1 MNWQPSLRVGGIIAL
16 LTISLVGCNP
26 EASYSP
32 QEIIDQAL
40 QETKELESYYGEY
53 KMDMGKSGVATVKEW
68 MKDGKRRIEMSFD
81 DEDVIAVNDG
91 KQITT
96 YSKKENTASIMAF
109 ENGELEEFMGASA
122 KDSAQVLLNF
132 VKDSHDIS
140 IAGEEKIAG
149 RDAYH
154 ITAKAQKKNTLL
166 GDIEVWIDKKTWLT
180 LKTITTNAGNV
191 TEQEYTKLEI
201 NKKIDDALFAYDIP
215 KGATIEQMDTVDQT
229 TPTTIDEVRKQLGD
243 FLMVPENNGLTLAT
257 ILDLKVEERPE
268 FSFEYEK
275 EEQPAFSV
283 SVYKVVS
290 NFTTFGG
297 DLANEEEIN
306 VRAKKGTYMDLG
318 DRFIIS
324 WYENGYQY
332 SIITEN
338 PEFTKEEILT
348 YAKKM
353 TIVQ

>member
-1 MNWQPSLRVGGIIAL
+1 MNLKQTLCVGGMIAL
-16 LTISLVGCNP
+16 LTMSLVGCNS

-53 KMDMGKSGVATVKEW
+53 TMDIDEAGVATVKEW
-68 MKDGKRRIEMSFD
+68 MKDGKRRIEMTVED
-81 DEDVIAVNDG
+81 DHVIAVNDG

-96 YSKKENTASIMAF
+96 FNKKENKASIMTF
-109 ENGELEEFMGASA
+109 ENGELEELMGKSA
-122 KDSAQVLLNF
+122 KDSAQVLLNI

-154 ITAKAQKKNTLL
+154 ITAKAKKKNTLL

-191 TEQEYTKLEI
+191 TQQEYTKLEV
-201 NKKIDDALFAYDIP
+201 NKKIDDALFAFEIP
-215 KGATIEQMDTVDQT
+215 KGATVEQIDTLDQT
-229 TPTTIDEVRKQLGD
+229 APTTLDEVKKQLGD
-243 FLMVPENNGLTLAT
+243 FLLLPEENGLTLST
-257 ILDLKVEERPE
+257 ILDMKVEERPE

-275 EEQPAFSV
+275 DEQPAFSV
-283 SVYKVVS
+283 SVFKVVS
-290 NFTTFGG
+290 NYETFGG
-297 DLANEEEIN
+297 NLANEEDIQ
-306 VRAKKGTYMDLG
+306 VRGEKGTYMDLG
-318 DRFIIS
+318 ELFVIS
-324 WYENGYQY
+324 WSENGYEY

-338 PEFTKEEILT
+338 PELTKEEILA
-348 YAKKM
+348 YAEEM

>member
-1 MNWQPSLRVGGIIAL
+1 MNLKQTLCVGGMIAL
-16 LTISLVGCNP
+16 LTISLVGCNS

-53 KMDMGKSGVATVKEW
+53 TMDIDETGVATVKEW
-68 MKDGKRRIEMSFD
+68 MKDGKRRIEMTVD
-81 DEDVIAVNDG
+81 DDHVIAVNDG

-96 YSKKENTASIMAF
+96 FSKKENKASIMTF
-109 ENGELEEFMGASA
+109 ENGELEELMGKSA
-122 KDSAQVLLNF
+122 KDSAQVLLNI

-191 TEQEYTKLEI
+191 TQQEYTKLEV
-201 NKKIDDALFAYDIP
+201 NKKIDDALFAFDIP
-215 KGATIEQMDTVDQT
+215 KGATIEQIDTLDQT
-229 TPTTIDEVRKQLGD
+229 APTTLDEVKKQLGD
-243 FLMVPENNGLTLAT
+243 FLLLPEENGLTLST
-257 ILDLKVEERPE
+257 ILDMKVEERPE

-275 EEQPAFSV
+275 DEQPAFSV
-283 SVYKVVS
+283 SVFKVVS
-290 NFTTFGG
+290 NYQTLGG
-297 DLANEEEIN
+297 NLANEEDIQ
-306 VRAKKGTYMDLG
+306 VRGVKGTYMDLG
-318 DRFIIS
+318 ELFVIT
-324 WYENGYQY
+324 WYENGYEY

-338 PEFTKEEILT
+338 PELTKEEILA
-348 YAKKM
+348 YAEEM